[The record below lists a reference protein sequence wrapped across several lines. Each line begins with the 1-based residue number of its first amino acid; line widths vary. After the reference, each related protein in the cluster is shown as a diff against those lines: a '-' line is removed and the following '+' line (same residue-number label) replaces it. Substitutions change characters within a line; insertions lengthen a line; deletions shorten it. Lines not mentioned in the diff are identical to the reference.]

1 MAPDAAPADAPAQA
15 REGEPGQALRDEDH
29 LTVQVLMPGEPM
41 SRFTRMM
48 PIVSHFKF
56 EGPGSC
62 PPPVSLLPDHHPFG
76 SISFT
81 RPLALAKSMRPAYL
95 ARRTPT
101 TLPMSFME
109 AAPVSAMA
117 A

>member
-1 MAPDAAPADAPAQA
+1 MIHCAGTSRARSQRTPDATAAIISIN
-15 REGEPGQALRDEDH
+15 H
-29 LTVQVLMPGEPM
+29 LKVQVLMPGEPM

-95 ARRTPT
+95 ARRTLT

>member
-1 MAPDAAPADAPAQA
+1 MILP
-15 REGEPGQALRDEDH
+15 EGTFRVQALRDEDH

-48 PIVSHFKF
+48 PVISHFKF
-56 EGPGSC
+56 DGPGSC
-62 PPPVSLLPDHHPFG
+62 PPSVSLRQNHHPFG
-76 SISFT
+76 SMSFT
-81 RPLALAKSMRPAYL
+81 RPLALAKSMRPEYL
-95 ARRTPT
+95 PRSTLT
-101 TLPMSFME
+101 TLPMSFMK